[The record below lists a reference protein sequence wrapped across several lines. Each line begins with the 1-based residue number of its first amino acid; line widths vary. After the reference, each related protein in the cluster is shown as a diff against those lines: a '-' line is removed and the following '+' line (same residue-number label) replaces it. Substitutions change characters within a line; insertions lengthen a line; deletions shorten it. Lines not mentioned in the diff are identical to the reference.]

1 MNHCTLIT
9 RNEVRLIP
17 KLASNHEEADTKL
30 VALFHKARL
39 SSGQSVLV
47 RYSSGDIDILVLFM
61 LHQRKGIHILID
73 NCTGKTRKILDI
85 SSFGLNLTER
95 QALVGLYAFSGN
107 DYVSSFF
114 RKEKQ
119 FFWKKLK
126 KRRIC

>member
-39 SSGQSVLV
+39 SSDQSVLV

-61 LHQRKGIHILID
+61 LHQHKGIHILID

-95 QALVGLYAFSGN
+95 QALVGLYINKFFFFSASSRKTAFL
-107 DYVSSFF
+107 F
-114 RKEKQ
+114 
-119 FFWKKLK
+119 
-126 KRRIC
+126 